1 MSKKVDTK
9 SSSKFQIAETDTF
22 SKNISDK
29 KYSFLHTKIK
39 NYVYPILKNNPFFG
53 ANIKKLKGD
62 FANCYRYRIGK
73 YRLFYTV
80 DKNKI
85 IIFVIDVRHRKE
97 SY

>member
-9 SSSKFQIAETDTF
+9 LSSQFQIAETDTF
-22 SKNISDK
+22 SKNISNR
-29 KYSFLHTKIK
+29 KYAFLYPKIK

-62 FANCYRYRIGK
+62 FSGYYRYRIGK

-80 DKNKI
+80 DQDRI
-85 IIFVIDVRHRKE
+85 IVFIINIQHRKE